1 MECTDLEVWIG
12 LDVGERETQLCAI
25 GMDKTLLLEMNI
37 PTSAEGFAAAID
49 NLPCMAI
56 KSVVMEAGLARG
68 LAHSLR
74 DLGFPITIVDGRK
87 AHRFLSI
94 RHHKSDRNDAR
105 GLAELGM
112 MDLDAVRSVHLKSPE
127 TQYLRTQ
134 LVLRNQMLKQKNAL
148 QAAMRSL
155 IVDHG
160 IFPKMPPPTQ
170 LRSALERHPISDLPN
185 KAYLNE
191 IVAILA
197 VWDAMRDYLR
207 VMEIRLRRIASDHPV
222 MSGFMEVPG
231 IGYICAISFFTAI
244 EDPSRFQRSADIGA
258 YLGMVPKVKQSGATV
273 IKSRITKAG
282 NKLTRTH
289 LVMAARVV
297 ISRSIVES
305 AITVWGRELAA
316 RIGHSKARVA
326 VARKLAVI
334 LLSMWKSG
342 RAYQPYP
349 QNYDL
354 PNGSDRLGHRPH
366 VESADSGSEYG
377 GKPVAI

>member
-1 MECTDLEVWIG
+1 MEVWIG
-12 LDVGERETQLCAI
+12 LDVGERETQFCAI
-25 GMDKTLLLEMNI
+25 GPDKAIHFEVNI
-37 PTSAEGFAAAID
+37 QTSADGVLSAID
-49 NLPCMAI
+49 NLPRVTI
-56 KSVVMEAGLARG
+56 KSIVMEAGLARG
-68 LAHSLR
+68 MARSLR
-74 DLGFPITIVDGRK
+74 ALGFPVIMVDARK

-112 MDLDAVRSVHLKSPE
+112 MELDSVRSVHLKSPE

-148 QAAMRSL
+148 QAVMRSL

-160 IFPKMPPPTQ
+160 LLPKMPPPTQ
-170 LRSALERHPISDLPN
+170 LRSALERQSLSDVSSN
-185 KAYLNE
+185 AYQSELLS
-191 IVAILA
+191 VLA
-197 VWDAMRDYLR
+197 VWEAMRDYLR
-207 VMEIRLRRIASDHPV
+207 MTDIRLKRIAADHPV

-244 EDPSRFQRSADIGA
+244 EDPMRFQRSADIGA
-258 YLGMVPKVKQSGATV
+258 YLGMVPKVKQSGTMV

-289 LVMAARVV
+289 LVMAARAV
-297 ISRSIVES
+297 ISHSAVES

-349 QNYDL
+349 QYFDL
-354 PNGSDRLGHRPH
+354 PSGSDRLGHRPH
-366 VESADSGSEYG
+366 FESIGSGSEHG
-377 GKPVAI
+377 AKSVAI